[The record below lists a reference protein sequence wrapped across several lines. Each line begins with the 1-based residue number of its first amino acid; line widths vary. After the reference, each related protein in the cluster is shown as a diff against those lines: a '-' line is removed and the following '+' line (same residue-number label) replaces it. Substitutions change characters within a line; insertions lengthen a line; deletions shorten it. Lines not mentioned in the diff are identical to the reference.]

1 MTKYTEE
8 HEWLDLDGDIVTV
21 GITEHAAEQLG
32 DIVFIELPE
41 VGDVVASGAEVVTI
55 ESVKAASDIAAPL
68 DGEIVE
74 INAKIV
80 ETLGLVNEDP
90 SGEGWFFKVKIEDV
104 GALAEFIEAKAIGCP
119 AQTRNDWT
127 AYDLVSPSGIK
138 VEVKSSAYLQS
149 WHQKRPSR
157 PRFSIRKSLEWA
169 PKTNEYVG
177 QSRRHSDVYVF
188 CLLSFRGDK
197 HFLNPL
203 DLTQWEFY
211 VVRTAD
217 IDELFGDR
225 QGISLREVQQLS
237 QPYAVEEFP
246 NAIESAATTP

>member
-1 MTKYTEE
+1 MAYKILIVNDVVQTQPLAASERFVGVAGGPLASSTVGDY
-8 HEWLDLDGDIVTV
+8 WQWGSSDIV
-21 GITEHAAEQLG
+21 GNTER
-32 DIVFIELPE
+32 
-41 VGDVVASGAEVVTI
+41 
-55 ESVKAASDIAAPL
+55 
-68 DGEIVE
+68 
-74 INAKIV
+74 
-80 ETLGLVNEDP
+80 
-90 SGEGWFFKVKIEDV
+90 
-104 GALAEFIEAKAIGCP
+104 GALAEFIVAKAIGCP